1 MGWARAADSVYYV
14 RFMVSSGIVS
24 QEKMVRIAPEHSHKP
39 RERRA
44 KPKPK
49 KTPRLKHSNALRDL
63 FKSPSRRK
71 IAPKDVKVGRAE
83 SPRAK
88 KHRKE
93 SLERVEAAESRKKN
107 LKRRDIVEDMKTP
120 VRKAVDKLKTLLK

>member
-1 MGWARAADSVYYV
+1 
-14 RFMVSSGIVS
+14 
-24 QEKMVRIAPEHSHKP
+24 MVRISPEHSHKP
-39 RERRA
+39 RERR
-44 KPKPK
+44 PKPK

-93 SLERVEAAESRKKN
+93 TLERVEAAESRKKN
-107 LKRRDIVEDMKTP
+107 FKRRDIIEDMKTP
-120 VRKAVDKLKTLLK
+120 VRKAVDKLKSLLK